1 MLAGTTLD
9 PMLFSTPIPPDD
21 ELARRVV
28 HGPDPD
34 AAFDAL
40 YSRHATR
47 LLAFLRDRFP
57 TIADDAAQEA
67 WARLFACLRRGESRE
82 LTNFRA
88 WLFRIAS
95 NVALDEIRKPRTLPL
110 DASAEPPDRGQD
122 VPIERLLDSERK
134 AVVARCF
141 EKLEGDYRVV
151 LVACTLGQ
159 KPTEIAAQLGI
170 SRELVDQRKFRGL
183 KALRACVERHLP

>member
-1 MLAGTTLD
+1 MFPT
-9 PMLFSTPIPPDD
+9 TPITPDG
-21 ELARRVV
+21 ELAHRVI
-28 HGPDPD
+28 HGPAPD

-40 YSRHATR
+40 YARHATR

-57 TIADDAAQEA
+57 TVADDAAQEA
-67 WARLFACLRRGESRE
+67 WTRLFACLRRGESRE

-95 NVALDEIRKPRTLPL
+95 NVALDEFRRARVLPL
-110 DASAEPPDRGQD
+110 NEVAEPPDREQGD
-122 VPIERLLDSERK
+122 PIESLLDGERK
-134 AVVARCF
+134 AVVERCL
-141 EKLEGDYRVV
+141 EKLEGDYRKV
-151 LVACTLGQ
+151 LSACSLGQ

-183 KALRACVERHLP
+183 KALRTCVERHLP

>member
-1 MLAGTTLD
+1 MLLTA
-9 PMLFSTPIPPDD
+9 PDD
-21 ELARRVV
+21 ELAHRVI
-28 HGPDPD
+28 HGPDAA

-40 YSRHATR
+40 YTRHAAR

-57 TIADDAAQEA
+57 AVADDVAQEA
-67 WARLFACLRRGESRE
+67 WTRLFACLRRGESRE

-95 NVALDEIRKPRTLPL
+95 NVALDDVRKTRAVPL
-110 DASAEPPDRGQD
+110 DEVAEPPDRGPSA
-122 VPIERLLDSERK
+122 PIEMLLDNERK
-134 AVVARCF
+134 AVVARCLG
-141 EKLEGDYRVV
+141 KLEGDYRVV
-151 LVACTLGQ
+151 IVACSLGQ
-159 KPTEIAAQLGI
+159 KPTEIAAELGI